1 MELYGEKVD
10 VAYNTLREYLK
21 EDTKIEIIVLE
32 SNNNKIKIDR
42 NKKLKDL
49 LYLIE
54 INNDKLKDS
63 EIESLVI
70 AMTPP
75 TSSSNFI
82 IDEIDID
89 KMEEIKKER
98 IKIREELRQIEKE
111 RQYKSFIIRFNIEDI
126 SKEKKFKTLL
136 ELEKNELYSLFYNL
150 YSEKEYSFYCEYIS
164 EEEFNNF
171 YLENKIDKIKKGNIP
186 FLILSTYFFK
196 KNFFDNHLPKKESS
210 IQLEEILSLI
220 VEKSLIQDSQKEFF
234 LSYIQ
239 DSIYSANLHNL
250 PVNEFK
256 REIMYN
262 FYNLIFYG
270 FKKENLKNYFDIL
283 TLLNKPLE
291 EIKDSDIERF
301 IKIIKDK
308 KFEEEGFSLINTKE
322 KKQYLDN
329 FIGDIKDKSLK
340 GKIEVLL
347 KEEEYKAFEKNTY
360 LYLENLIELFIR
372 KRNITLVSICSKII
386 DWSKI
391 NDKEELTKEIVEV
404 LNERYKIKDF
414 YKDSSGDIQ
423 ISNYIKIINNY
434 AKNINSKKSFSNKS
448 MKDLIHENL
457 IYEEKL
463 FQIPLGLTN
472 YNENLLKFCF
482 TNLTRMTLYYR
493 MMFLEYSSESIKKLE
508 FSKNDSNKNNLYSI
522 LKGER
527 NYNNFKE
534 LIKVLPSENIEMS
547 RINFLLNNTYRGYL
561 KNKYEV
567 FNKDE
572 YDDINIL
579 VETNLLLNFILKKE
593 QYFND
598 EKIID
603 FEYYSEKVK
612 FKRLKKEKFY
622 IIYFKENFYFGK
634 YSEYVEGRD
643 NEQIERLIFYV
654 NEERKIYNIDEIEIY
669 EIKSVYF

>member
-32 SNNNKIKIDR
+32 SNNDKIKIDR

-49 LYLIE
+49 PYLIE
-54 INNDKLKDS
+54 INNSHLDPLQKEMIIQTKTTSSFHNLEVLSDIDTSEETKRKKDKLRK
-63 EIESLVI
+63 EL
-70 AMTPP
+70 
-75 TSSSNFI
+75 
-82 IDEIDID
+82 
-89 KMEEIKKER
+89 EEA
-98 IKIREELRQIEKE
+98 EEKSI
-111 RQYKSFIIRFNIEDI
+111 YNSFIIRFNINDI

-136 ELEKNELYSLFYNL
+136 ELERDELYSLFYNL
-150 YSEKEYSFYCEYIS
+150 YSEKEYSFYCKYIS
-164 EEEFNNF
+164 EGEFNNF
-171 YLENKIDKIKKGNIP
+171 YLENKIDKIKKNNIP
-186 FLILSTYFFK
+186 FLIFSTYFLKIIFFNTYSP
-196 KNFFDNHLPKKESS
+196 KNENI
-210 IQLEEILSLI
+210 IQLVEEILNLM
-220 VEKSLIQDSQKEFF
+220 VEKSLIQDSQKKELLFF
-234 LSYIQ
+234 KG
-239 DSIYSANLHNL
+239 NLLFHSNTEAKNKL
-250 PVNEFK
+250 KEQL
-256 REIMYN
+256 MYY
-262 FYNLIFYG
+262 FYNLIFWG

-291 EIKDSDIERF
+291 EIKDLDIERF

-308 KFEEEGFSLINTKE
+308 QFEEEGFSLINTKE

-329 FIGDIKDKSLK
+329 FIGNIKDKSLK
-340 GKIEVLL
+340 EKIEVLL
-347 KEEEYKAFEKNTY
+347 KEEEYKTFEENTY

-404 LNERYKIKDF
+404 LEKRYHIRDC
-414 YKDSSGDIQ
+414 YKDSFGDIQ

-434 AKNINSKKSFSNKS
+434 AKNIDSKESSSYKS

-457 IYEEKL
+457 IYEGKL
-463 FQIPLGLTN
+463 FQIPLALAN

-482 TNLTRMTLYYR
+482 TNLTRMNLYYR
-493 MMFLEYSSESIKKLE
+493 MMFLEYSSEGIKKLK
-508 FSKNDSNKNNLYSI
+508 FSKNNLYSI

-527 NYNNFKE
+527 NYNNFDA
-534 LIKVLPSENIEMS
+534 LIKVLSGENIEMS
-547 RINFLLNNTYRGYL
+547 RTYFLLNNTYRRYL
-561 KNKYEV
+561 KKKYEV

-572 YDDINIL
+572 YDNIDIL
-579 VETNLLLNFILKKE
+579 VKTNFLLTFTSEKG

-603 FEYYSEKVK
+603 FEYYSGKVK
-612 FKRLKKEKFY
+612 FEKLKKEKFY
-622 IIYFKENFYFGK
+622 ILYFKEKFYFGK
-634 YSEYVEGRD
+634 YSEYVEGTND
-643 NEQIERLIFYV
+643 KQIERLIFYI

>member
-1 MELYGEKVD
+1 M
-10 VAYNTLREYLK
+10 
-21 EDTKIEIIVLE
+21 
-32 SNNNKIKIDR
+32 
-42 NKKLKDL
+42 
-49 LYLIE
+49 
-54 INNDKLKDS
+54 
-63 EIESLVI
+63 
-70 AMTPP
+70 
-75 TSSSNFI
+75 
-82 IDEIDID
+82 
-89 KMEEIKKER
+89 
-98 IKIREELRQIEKE
+98 
-111 RQYKSFIIRFNIEDI
+111 
-126 SKEKKFKTLL
+126 
-136 ELEKNELYSLFYNL
+136 
-150 YSEKEYSFYCEYIS
+150 
-164 EEEFNNF
+164 
-171 YLENKIDKIKKGNIP
+171 
-186 FLILSTYFFK
+186 
-196 KNFFDNHLPKKESS
+196 
-210 IQLEEILSLI
+210 
-220 VEKSLIQDSQKEFF
+220 
-234 LSYIQ
+234 
-239 DSIYSANLHNL
+239 
-250 PVNEFK
+250 
-256 REIMYN
+256 
-262 FYNLIFYG
+262 
-270 FKKENLKNYFDIL
+270 
-283 TLLNKPLE
+283 
-291 EIKDSDIERF
+291 
-301 IKIIKDK
+301 
-308 KFEEEGFSLINTKE
+308 
-322 KKQYLDN
+322 
-329 FIGDIKDKSLK
+329 
-340 GKIEVLL
+340 

-404 LNERYKIKDF
+404 LNKRYKIKDF

-434 AKNINSKKSFSNKS
+434 AKNINSKKPSSNKS

-457 IYEEKL
+457 IYEGKL
-463 FQIPLGLTN
+463 FQIPLALTN

-493 MMFLEYSSESIKKLE
+493 MMFLEYSSEGIKKLE
-508 FSKNDSNKNNLYSI
+508 FSKNNSNNNVYSI

-527 NYNNFKE
+527 NYNDFKG
-534 LIKVLPSENIEMS
+534 LIKVLPSEDIELS
-547 RINFLLNNTYRGYL
+547 RTCFLLNNIYRGYL
-561 KNKYEV
+561 KNKYGM

-579 VETNLLLNFILKKE
+579 VETNFLLNFTLKEE

-622 IIYFKENFYFGK
+622 IIYFEKNFYFGK